1 MENYRQNKKS
11 PPPSGLA
18 PIVIQ
23 RHNAPATTC
32 PVTISADHMQDHQDT
47 PRHIAI
53 IMDGNGRWANARGL
67 PRVEGHRAG
76 SESVREAVETCCELG
91 IECLTLYAFSSEN
104 WKRPKTEITALMKL
118 LERFLR
124 DKLPEMLKQNIR
136 FQTIGRTH
144 MLPETC
150 RKQIQN
156 AIEHTKDNTGLRLVL
171 ALSYGSREEIT
182 DAARAIA
189 RKAASGELDP
199 ESIDKELFAQHLY
212 TAGVP
217 DPDLL
222 IRTSGELRIS
232 NFLLWQISYSE
243 IVISEKNWPDF
254 RSQDLRQAIDEYARR
269 HRRFGTV

>member
-1 MENYRQNKKS
+1 MEDS
-11 PPPSGLA
+11 HD
-18 PIVIQ
+18 I
-23 RHNAPATTC
+23 
-32 PVTISADHMQDHQDT
+32 

-76 SESVREAVETCCELG
+76 AKSVKSAVETCQQLG
-91 IECLTLYAFSSEN
+91 VEYLTLYAFSSEN
-104 WKRPKTEITALMKL
+104 WKRPKKEVDALMNL
-118 LERFLR
+118 LEKFLR
-124 DKLPEMLKQNIR
+124 DKLPDMLKQNVR
-136 FQTIGRTH
+136 FHSIGRH
-144 MLPETC
+144 DLLPEKC
-150 RKQIQN
+150 RRQIKQASADTQN
-156 AIEHTKDNTGLRLVL
+156 NTGLNLIL

-189 RKAASGELDP
+189 IKAAAGEIDP
-199 ESIDKELFAQHLY
+199 ADIDNELFANHLY
-212 TAGVP
+212 TSPFP

-243 IVISEKNWPDF
+243 IVISPKNWPDF
-254 RSQDLRQAIDEYARR
+254 RDTDLRAAVEEYARR